1 LESVADAGYLTGMGP
16 WREAKGGAGAL
27 NILSSCDLFTIDTC
41 VVGCAAC
48 ALELVGKTGF
58 SSIEL

>member
-1 LESVADAGYLTGMGP
+1 MGP